1 MRRFCIVGAG
11 FSGAVIARVLAENG
25 CFADVLDERAHIA
38 GNCHTERDAATGV
51 MVHHYG
57 PHIFHTGDA
66 RVWAFVNRFADMR
79 PYRHRVMAV
88 AGGRVF
94 SLPINLLT
102 INQFF
107 GQTLDPAQARAF
119 VAARARKDIAEPA
132 NFEEQ
137 GLSMVGEELYR
148 TFFHGYTSKQ
158 WGFAPSELPASI
170 LKRLPL
176 RFNYDDSY
184 FDHPWQAIP
193 AEGYTAMIARIL
205 DHPNIRVS
213 LGRAFTPADAGDDHV
228 VYSGPLD
235 RYFDYAQGR
244 LDYRTLDF
252 ERFTATGDHQGAAVV
267 NYCDEAVPFTR
278 VTEHRHFA
286 PWEQENIAG
295 TVLYREYSRACRPAD
310 TPYYPI
316 RLARQ
321 QKTLDA
327 YLERAKT
334 LDNVTFVGRLGT
346 YRYIDM
352 DVAIKEA
359 LETAEGLLTRYS
371 ENRTSAA

>member
-1 MRRFCIVGAG
+1 MKRFCIVGAG

-25 CFADVLDERAHIA
+25 CFADVMDERSHVA

-51 MVHHYG
+51 MVHRYG

-66 RVWAFVNRFADMR
+66 KVWEFVNRFAEMR

-107 GQTLDPAQARAF
+107 GQTLGPAEARAY
-119 VAARARKDIAEPA
+119 VRDRARTDLVEPA

-137 GLSMVGEELYR
+137 GLSMVGEDLYR

-158 WGFAPSELPASI
+158 WGCAPRELPAAI

-205 DHPNIRVS
+205 EHPNIRVS
-213 LGRAFTPADAGDDHV
+213 LGRAFTSEDANGDHV
-228 VYSGPLD
+228 IYSGPLD
-235 RYFDYAQGR
+235 RYFDYAHGR

-252 ERFTATGDHQGAAVV
+252 ERFTTPDDCQGAAVV
-267 NYCDEAVPFTR
+267 NYCDEDVPYTR
-278 VTEHRHFA
+278 ITEHRHFA
-286 PWEQENIAG
+286 PWERDEVTG
-295 TVLYREYSRACRPAD
+295 SVLYREYSRACGPAD

-334 LDNVTFVGRLGT
+334 LENVTFVGRLGT

-359 LETAEGLLTRYS
+359 LETAESLIDSLVA
-371 ENRTSAA
+371 NRT

>member
-1 MRRFCIVGAG
+1 MKRFCIVGAG
-11 FSGAVIARVLAENG
+11 FSGAVIARTLAENG
-25 CFADVLDERAHIA
+25 CFADVLDERPHIA
-38 GNCHTERDAATGV
+38 GNCHTARDAATGV
-51 MVHHYG
+51 MVHEYG
-57 PHIFHTGDA
+57 PHIFHTADA
-66 RVWAFVNRFADMR
+66 RVWDFVNRFAEMR
-79 PYRHRVMAV
+79 PYRHRVIAI
-88 AGGRVF
+88 AGGRVY

-107 GQTLDPAQARAF
+107 DRTLGPAEAQAFIA
-119 VAARARKDIAEPA
+119 AHARADIEHPA

-148 TFFHGYTSKQ
+148 TFFHGYTTKQ
-158 WGFAPSELPASI
+158 WGCAPRDLPASI

-193 AEGYTAMIARIL
+193 VDGYTAMIGRIL
-205 DHPNIRVS
+205 DHPNIRAS
-213 LGRAFTPADAGDDHV
+213 LGRSYTPADANGDHV

-235 RYFDYAQGR
+235 RYFDYAHGR

-252 ERFTATGDHQGAAVV
+252 ERFTATGDYQGAAVV

-278 VTEHRHFA
+278 ITEHKHFA
-286 PWEQENIAG
+286 PWEREHVSG
-295 TVLYREYSRACRPAD
+295 TVLYREFSRACGPED

-316 RLARQ
+316 RLAGQ
-321 QKTLDA
+321 QKTLDT
-327 YLERAKT
+327 YLERART

-346 YRYIDM
+346 YRYLDM
-352 DVAIKEA
+352 DVAIREA
-359 LETAEGLLTRYS
+359 LETADTIIATLTRKHG
-371 ENRTSAA
+371 